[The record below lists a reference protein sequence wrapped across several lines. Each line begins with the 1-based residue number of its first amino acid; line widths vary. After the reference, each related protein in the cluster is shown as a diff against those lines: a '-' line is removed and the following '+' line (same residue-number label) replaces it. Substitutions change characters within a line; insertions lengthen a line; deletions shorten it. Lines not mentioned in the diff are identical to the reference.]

1 VTRQTVSLPGPLSI
15 RQNVEQRNG
24 LWLVSL
30 RRPKGGHAVAIQSE
44 PTKSVYRYF
53 DANFGHLRLNS
64 ASRFKAWLNLF
75 PMKSGYA
82 ARCTSG
88 SVLRLVG

>member
-1 VTRQTVSLPGPLSI
+1 VVVPWTREAIIGIVD
-15 RQNVEQRNG
+15 EAAKQRNG
-24 LWLVSL
+24 LW

-53 DANFGHLRLNS
+53 DANFGHFRPNS
-64 ASRFKAWLNLF
+64 ASRFKAWLNQFL
-75 PMKSGYA
+75 MKSGYA
-82 ARCTSG
+82 ARYTSG